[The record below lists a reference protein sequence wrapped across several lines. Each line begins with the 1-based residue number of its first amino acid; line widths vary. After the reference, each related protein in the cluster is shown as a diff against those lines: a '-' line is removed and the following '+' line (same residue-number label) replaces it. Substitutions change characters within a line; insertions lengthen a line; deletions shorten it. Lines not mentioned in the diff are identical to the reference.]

1 MHWDPFS
8 TLRNALWIGGG
19 QWAGK
24 TTVGGILAERYG
36 ITHYHY
42 DYHDAR
48 GHNDR
53 RLALR
58 IRRGEPATEPTW
70 ECVWIGPTPQQMADA
85 VLAGFPDRFAWVL
98 DDLRALVTPLPI
110 VADGWGLRPELVAS
124 ITDDLRRMVVLVPTD
139 EWRLRQATRLARA
152 RAVGHKVS
160 DPALAQRNRLER
172 DRLIA
177 EDAVRAARE
186 LGIRVIEV
194 DGTGD
199 PESLADQV
207 ADHFGPF
214 LPNRLAATGR

>member
-24 TTVGGILAERYG
+24 TTVGGLLAERYG
-36 ITHYHY
+36 VTHYHY

-58 IRRGEPATEPTW
+58 IRRGEPAAEPNW
-70 ECVWIGPTPQQMADA
+70 ESVWIGPTPQQMADE
-85 VLAGFPDRFAWVL
+85 VLVGFADRFAWVL

-124 ITDDLRRMVVLVPTD
+124 ITDDLRRMIVLVPTD
-139 EWRLRQATRLARA
+139 EWRLEQSIRLPRA
-152 RAVGHKVS
+152 RAISHKVS

-177 EDAVRAARE
+177 QDAVRAAND

-194 DGTGD
+194 DGSATPD
-199 PESLADQV
+199 SLADEV
-207 ADHFGPF
+207 ADHFAPF
-214 LPNRLAATGR
+214 LPSRLAATGR

>member
-36 ITHYHY
+36 VTHYHY

-48 GHNDR
+48 GHDDR

-58 IRRGEPATEPTW
+58 IRRGEPAAEPNW
-70 ECVWIGPTPQQMADA
+70 ESVWIGRTPQQMAEDA
-85 VLAGFPDRFAWVL
+85 LTGFADRFAWVL

-139 EWRLRQATRLARA
+139 EWRLRQSTRLPRA
-152 RAVGHKVS
+152 RQVSHKVS
-160 DPALAQRNRLER
+160 DPALAQRNRLDR

-194 DGTGD
+194 DGSGT

-207 ADHFGPF
+207 SDHFAPF
-214 LPNRLAATGR
+214 LPNRLATTHR

>member
-36 ITHYHY
+36 VTHYHY

-58 IRRGEPATEPTW
+58 IHRGEPAAEPDW
-70 ECVWIGPTPQQMADA
+70 ESVWIGQTPQQMADEA
-85 VLAGFPDRFAWVL
+85 LTGFADRFAWVL

-139 EWRLRQATRLARA
+139 DWRLRQSVHLPRA
-152 RAVGHKVS
+152 RAISHKVS

-177 EDAVRAARE
+177 QDAVRAARD
-186 LGIRVIEV
+186 LGIHVIEV
-194 DGTGD
+194 DGSGTPD
-199 PESLADQV
+199 SLADRV
-207 ADHFGPF
+207 ADHFAPF
-214 LPNRLAATGR
+214 LPALLATTNR